1 MIKSSYIEAVINQLS
16 RVSGGKE
23 TGFSFRQG
31 HAPKSDLPVPAFIQ
45 DLTLEGQKA
54 GFTCVKNYLPPADAS
69 AFLGQAS
76 FPVLLFRQTAPDRL
90 TPVFVYPSE
99 SGEVVGRDLSTD
111 AAVNVDQLKAWLP
124 EYVRET
130 NHALREPEVQIL
142 FLSFLYIDNVAE
154 QTVKDGNPVHLSP
167 MDRLIR
173 LLAAE
178 KKSISYIYIYAII
191 VGLITLTIPLGMQA
205 IIGLISGGLVFS
217 SVVVLIAFIIC
228 AVLASG
234 ALQIMQISLVEILQ
248 QRIFAKAAYEFAY
261 RVPKIKTAAL
271 DGHHPP
277 ELMNRFFDVVNIQK
291 SLPKLLVD
299 LTGAVLQILFGL
311 ILLSFYHPFFLGFGL
326 LLLGVVIAILYF
338 TGPKGLKTS
347 LYESKYKYKIAYW
360 LEEIARTIQS
370 FKTAGDSNLHVQ
382 KMDDYVNQYLH
393 YRKSHFSI
401 LRTQFSYIVLFKTFI
416 IGGLLI
422 LGTLLVVDRQITL
435 GQFVAAE
442 VIIVLVIGAVEK
454 IIFTMDTV
462 YDLLTAVEKI
472 GHVTDLPLEKDNG
485 RQGEPQPAPLRHGSK
500 GEKPELP
507 LEAEPAG
514 GPARHELHGKG
525 GRKGRVCRPR
535 QSGKVLLARV
545 LAGLTD
551 SFEGSI
557 QLNGI
562 SRRDL
567 HQSTLRTSIDTNL
580 LSNDLFEGTLLDNIS
595 MGRLRVS
602 YDDIWW
608 AIEKAGLDDF
618 RERPLG
624 RPPDVVWR
632 RGHAAAPRH
641 PPPDHPGPQPRLAAQ
656 AAGALRRL
664 GRLAQGRPGTR
675 HFGAHA
681 AGHALDA
688 DRGVQR
694 RPVPRKVRPGAHRAR
709 RTGHRRRQVQRTHEP
724 PRAAGKSS
732 ADVLKELMSLES

>member
-1 MIKSSYIEAVINQLS
+1 MIKSSYIEKVIVQLS
-16 RVSGGKE
+16 RVSGVKE
-23 TGFSFRQG
+23 AGLSFRHG
-31 HAPKSDLPVPAFIQ
+31 HGPKGDLPVPDFIQ
-45 DLTLEGQKA
+45 ELTLEGQKA
-54 GFTCVKNYLPPADAS
+54 GFTCVKNYLPLVDAS

-76 FPVLLFRQTAPDRL
+76 FPVLLFREVAPGQL
-90 TPVFVYPSE
+90 TPVFVYPDE
-99 SGEVVGRDLSTD
+99 SAKVVGHDLSTD
-111 AAVNVDQLKAWLP
+111 TEVDVDQLKAWLP
-124 EYVRET
+124 GYVRET

-142 FLSFLYIDNVAE
+142 FLSFLFIESVAE
-154 QTVKDGNPVHLSP
+154 QAVKDGSPAQPSP

-217 SVVVLIAFIIC
+217 SVIVLIVFIIC

-261 RVPKIKTAAL
+261 RVPKIKTEAL
-271 DGHHPP
+271 DGYHPP

-311 ILLSFYHPFFLGFGL
+311 ILVSFYHPFFLGFGL
-326 LLLGVVIAILYF
+326 LLLAVVAAILYF

-360 LEEIARTIQS
+360 LEEVARTIHS
-370 FKTAGDSNLHVQ
+370 FKATGDSNLHVQ

-422 LGTLLVVDRQITL
+422 LGTLLVVDRQISL
-435 GQFVAAE
+435 GQFVASE

-454 IIFTMDTV
+454 IIFTMDTI

-472 GHVTDLPLEKDNG
+472 GQVTDLPLEKDKGAKVSLNQHPCG
-485 RQGEPQPAPLRHGSK
+485 VEVKVKNLSYHSKHNQQVALRGMSFTVK
-500 GEKPELP
+500 AGEKVGF
-507 LEAEPAG
+507 AG
-514 GPARHELHGKG
+514 
-525 GRKGRVCRPR
+525 PR

-551 SFEGSI
+551 TFEGSI

-608 AIEKAGLDDF
+608 AIEKAGLGDF
-618 RERPLG
+618 VNALSDGLQTWFGAEG
-624 RPPDVVWR
+624 MQ
-632 RGHAAAPRH
+632 
-641 PPPDHPGPQPRLAAQ
+641 PPPDIRHQIILARSLASRPKLLVLYDDWGDWPKDDRERVISGLMEPGMPWTLIVVSNDVQFLEKCDRVLIVHEGQVIAEGKFNELTSHPELREKVAQ
-656 AAGALRRL
+656 
-664 GRLAQGRPGTR
+664 TY
-675 HFGAHA
+675 
-681 AGHALDA
+681 
-688 DRGVQR
+688 
-694 RPVPRKVRPGAHRAR
+694 
-709 RTGHRRRQVQRTHEP
+709 
-724 PRAAGKSS
+724 
-732 ADVLKELMSLES
+732 

>member
-1 MIKSSYIEAVINQLS
+1 MKSSYIERVIDQLS
-16 RVSGGKE
+16 QVSGGKE
-23 TGFSFRQG
+23 TGYSFRHDHGQKG
-31 HAPKSDLPVPAFIQ
+31 DLAVPDFIRE
-45 DLTLEGQKA
+45 LTLEGQKA
-54 GFTCVKNYLPPADAS
+54 GFTCVKNYLPLVDAS
-69 AFLGQAS
+69 AFLSQVS
-76 FPVLLFRQTAPDRL
+76 FPVLLFRETAPGQL
-90 TPVFVYPSE
+90 TPLFVYPHE
-99 SGEVVGRDLSTD
+99 SGKVTGRDLSTEAEVD
-111 AAVNVDQLKAWLP
+111 VDQLKAWLP
-124 EYVRET
+124 SYVRET
-130 NHALREPEVQIL
+130 NHALREPAVQIL
-142 FLSFLYIDNVAE
+142 FLSFVYIENVAE
-154 QTVKDGNPVHLSP
+154 QAVKDENPAHLKP

-217 SVVVLIAFIIC
+217 SVVVLIVFIIC

-271 DGHHPP
+271 HGHHPP

-311 ILLSFYHPFFLGFGL
+311 ILVSFYHPFFLGFGL
-326 LLLGVVIAILYF
+326 LLVAVVTAIMYF

-360 LEEIARTIQS
+360 LEEIARTIHS
-370 FKTAGDSNLHVQ
+370 FKNTGDSNLHVQ

-401 LRTQFSYIVLFKTFI
+401 LRTQFSYIILFKTFI
-416 IGGLLI
+416 IGGLLV

-485 RQGEPQPAPLRHGSK
+485 AKVSLNQHPGGLEVKVKDLSYHSKSNQQVALRGMSFTVKPGERIGF
-500 GEKPELP
+500 
-507 LEAEPAG
+507 AG
-514 GPARHELHGKG
+514 
-525 GRKGRVCRPR
+525 PR

-567 HQSTLRTSIDTNL
+567 HRSTLRTSIDTNL
-580 LSNDLFEGTLLDNIS
+580 LSHDLFEGTLLDNIG

-608 AIEKAGLDDF
+608 AIEKAGLSDYVNA
-618 RERPLG
+618 L
-624 RPPDVVWR
+624 PDGLQTWF
-632 RGHAAAPRH
+632 GAEGAQ
-641 PPPDHPGPQPRLAAQ
+641 PPPDIRHQIILARSLASRPKLLVLYDDWGDWPKDDRERVTSGLMQPGMPWTLIVVSNDAQVLEKCDRVLIVHEGQVIAEGKFNELTSHPELREKVAQ
-656 AAGALRRL
+656 
-664 GRLAQGRPGTR
+664 TY
-675 HFGAHA
+675 
-681 AGHALDA
+681 
-688 DRGVQR
+688 
-694 RPVPRKVRPGAHRAR
+694 
-709 RTGHRRRQVQRTHEP
+709 
-724 PRAAGKSS
+724 
-732 ADVLKELMSLES
+732 